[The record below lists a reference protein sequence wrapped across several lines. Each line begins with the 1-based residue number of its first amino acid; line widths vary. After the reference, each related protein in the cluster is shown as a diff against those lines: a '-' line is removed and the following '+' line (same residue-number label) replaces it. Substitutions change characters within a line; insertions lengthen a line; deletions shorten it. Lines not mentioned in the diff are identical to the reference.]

1 MKKTLTDIF
10 DEADVQELDIV
21 LEDKLITETIDEVS
35 FNRIEESV
43 LSKIGLATDLTEVKQ
58 KTVFRKK
65 WRTVA
70 TIAACFAMLAVVGF
84 GTYAYAKEVK
94 EYERAV
100 KFFDA
105 YDLSTEGLSRGEIK
119 AVYRDITTKA
129 FSYSK
134 TAEVIENSISNV
146 SVDGFEIL
154 QDDPTPEDVES
165 LWNYKNFNGNYWVTN
180 SQNKGNN
187 IYKYRSEYKPD
198 EELGFDVHDRSYF
211 EKYDGDTLLWSV
223 YFTEFWI
230 NGYSEVAGGIIV
242 YGNTPTWSSKQQDYA
257 WMAKV
262 DDSGNII
269 WTHKLENG
277 FADEYIAAI
286 LENDD
291 GTYAVISRGNLE
303 FFCLSQYDVSG
314 NKLSFKKTEVGNYG
328 IWNATRFGD
337 GYIVQLGS
345 YVAGEYAKI
354 VKVDRAGNITESFSY
369 DGGES
374 FSYEGEDC
382 RYFITDMIEFDGK
395 IYLSAYSVPV
405 LENEEANAGGRY
417 DIAAVLNYI
426 FDNQMFSISDEELTK
441 LVRDNYTAVL
451 FVCEPTGGEPQEF
464 YLVKGSLGGK
474 LDISALGELLWDV
487 ESITT
492 TYFSPYTSSFTIGG
506 TSYVYRYTFDN
517 GGALISQEKTGEVA
531 DYRR

>member
-10 DEADVQELDIV
+10 NEADVQELDIV
-21 LEDKLITETIDEVS
+21 LDDELNTEVINEDS
-35 FNRIEESV
+35 FKRIEESV
-43 LSKIGLATDLTEVKQ
+43 LSKLPKKKI
-58 KTVFRKK
+58 VFWKN

-242 YGNTPTWSSKQQDYA
+242 YGNTPTWSSEQQDYA

-286 LENDD
+286 LEND
-291 GTYAVISRGNLE
+291 AVISRGNLE
-303 FFCLSQYDVSG
+303 FFCLSQYDVNG
-314 NKLSFKKTEVGNYG
+314 NKLSFKKTEIGNYG
-328 IWNATRFGD
+328 IWNATIFGD